1 LREYRQHAFFVRPA
15 ERERI
20 KRSVAQKRHHKRFS
34 RFPRTTRRRIVR
46 RRPDLPPIAY
56 EDQPEVT
63 PAPPSLAGQAEAAE
77 QPSETASAP
86 PSETAAEQPSETA
99 AEQPSPSEG
108 SQQPSPSDTSAN
120 NNQAQTAKT
129 A

>member
-34 RFPRTTRRRIVR
+34 RFPGTMKRRIVR

-56 EDQPEVT
+56 EDQPEAASV
-63 PAPPSLAGQAEAAE
+63 PPSLAGQAEAAE
-77 QPSETASAP
+77 QPSETPAAP
-86 PSETAAEQPSETA
+86 PSLSED
-99 AEQPSPSEG
+99 
-108 SQQPSPSDTSAN
+108 SQQPSPPNDSPADDSQT
-120 NNQAQTAKT
+120 QTAET